1 MSEKTPKHPDLLA
14 ATMSTERPLDA
25 LLPELRG
32 GMPKP
37 PPMLALTPIHQ
48 RVLEVETDDG
58 REWVL
63 TCLSDPGD
71 ARALHKG
78 VLALLEA
85 TLLAELS
92 QTPDRVAEGTATFE
106 HVRLIVFPPLAYA
119 VAPAVQAF
127 GMRPEP
133 YDAEAFAERVKVL
146 RGEARALG
154 VTLPESPS
162 GVWHANIAHA
172 TGAHGE
178 ALARIEARLAE
189 LQAGTVWGE
198 QPGVPS
204 HMLSQL
210 VRTEFGEVVEPT
222 LDGVRT
228 LELLLVGAR
237 EGVIRWMRPLLFQAL
252 CDFVGVVAQ
261 AELGADVAWAM
272 CEEEATGFAPPPLFR
287 VHPEG
292 GKAYHVP
299 IGHHVLRWSMM
310 PLAPGEQV
318 PSLAEWLVDQFR
330 PS

>member
-1 MSEKTPKHPDLLA
+1 MSEKKPTHPDLLA
-14 ATMSTERPLDA
+14 ATMSSERPLDA

-32 GMPKP
+32 GVPKP
-37 PPMLALTPIHQ
+37 PPQLAITPIHQ

-71 ARALHKG
+71 ARELHKA

-92 QTPDRVAEGTATFE
+92 QTPDRVAEGTATFDR
-106 HVRLIVFPPLAYA
+106 VRLFVFPPLPYA

-127 GMRPEP
+127 GMSPEP
-133 YDAEAFAERVKVL
+133 WDAERFAERVKVL
-146 RGEARALG
+146 RGEARVLG
-154 VTLPESPS
+154 MTLPEAPS
-162 GVWHANIAHA
+162 GVWCASIGHAS
-172 TGAHGE
+172 GAHGE
-178 ALARIEARLAE
+178 ALERIEARLTE
-189 LQAGTVWGE
+189 MLAGTVWGE
-198 QPGVPS
+198 QPGIPS
-204 HMLSQL
+204 HMLAQL
-210 VRTEFGEVVEPT
+210 VQAEFGEEITPT
-222 LDGVRT
+222 LDGVRS

-237 EGVIRWMRPLLFQAL
+237 EGVIRWMRPLLFQGL
-252 CDFVGVVAQ
+252 CDFLGVVAQ

-287 VHPEG
+287 VHPDA

-318 PSLAEWLVDQFR
+318 PSLAEWLVDQFG
-330 PS
+330 SG